1 MARQCKICGRD
12 VTPRHTIRNITYY
25 YCPHCDFLQNF
36 HWEDH
41 PNSPQQQTDANDIAR
56 ADRWPAGD
64 PSAMYEGAWRMLE
77 YITSPIAWASRR
89 LHTASQRIPG
99 YTALTRALAKRR
111 LHRILDF
118 GCGHGVGVLELRAR
132 DGLDA
137 IGLDPYSPTV
147 SPYIIR
153 QTIHA
158 AAFAPNSFDGI
169 ISTETM
175 EHISDILPTF
185 AALHKILR
193 PGGTLVIQTR
203 RTEDP
208 DYQREGEKWFY
219 LKDPTTHVSI
229 YSHQA
234 LAAIAAHVGFRAVEI
249 RDIRTA
255 RFRK

>member
-1 MARQCKICGRD
+1 
-12 VTPRHTIRNITYY
+12 
-25 YCPHCDFLQNF
+25 
-36 HWEDH
+36 
-41 PNSPQQQTDANDIAR
+41 
-56 ADRWPAGD
+56 
-64 PSAMYEGAWRMLE
+64 MLE

-89 LHTASQRIPG
+89 LHTALQHIPG
-99 YTALTRALAKRR
+99 YTALTRSAAKRR

-118 GCGHGVGVLELRAR
+118 GCGHGVGVLKLRAR

-158 AAFAPNSFDGI
+158 APFAPNSFDGI

-193 PGGTLVIQTR
+193 PGGMLVIQTR
-203 RTEDP
+203 RLEDP
-208 DYQREGEKWFY
+208 DYQRQGEKWFY

-234 LAAIAAHVGFRAVEI
+234 MTEIAKRVGFRAVEI

-255 RFRK
+255 RFIK